1 MITRILNNILL
12 WIYMKSL
19 LLVASFYFVRN
30 MNKNL
35 KSVNSNVLKGE
46 NLIKNKDVT
55 SGSID
60 LIEDTNDDL
69 DEYTSVDDMKID
81 VQEIELA
88 LKKLLDKDHNES
100 LDLVD
105 SLPIF
110 VVKIDNDKEFFFSV
124 SRKTLVQV
132 RNGTEVFPLFE
143 DKKRQ
148 KIVPGFYVIDN
159 EVFNIDPKKVVC
171 LGWN

>member
-1 MITRILNNILL
+1 
-12 WIYMKSL
+12 MKSL

-60 LIEDTNDDL
+60 LIEDTNEDL
-69 DEYTSVDDMKID
+69 DEYTSVDDMKMD

-110 VVKIDNDKEFFFSV
+110 IVKIDNDKEFFFSV
-124 SRKTLVQV
+124 NRKTLVQV

-148 KIVPGFYVIDN
+148 KIVSGFYFINN

>member
-1 MITRILNNILL
+1 
-12 WIYMKSL
+12 MKLL

-69 DEYTSVDDMKID
+69 DEYTDEYTSVDDMKMD

-110 VVKIDNDKEFFFSV
+110 VVKIDK
-124 SRKTLVQV
+124 
-132 RNGTEVFPLFE
+132 
-143 DKKRQ
+143 
-148 KIVPGFYVIDN
+148 
-159 EVFNIDPKKVVC
+159 
-171 LGWN
+171 